1 MKVNA
6 TVPYAERLKT
16 LPELAADVRAAR
28 RIVHARRIAPVI
40 VGDLVMAR
48 HALLQ
53 AMEAY
58 ASELAT
64 RHLPIPYQ
72 LRDDL
77 RLARESAQMTGW
89 PRER

>member
-6 TVPYAERLKT
+6 TVACAQQLKT
-16 LPELAADVRAAR
+16 LPELAADVREAR
-28 RIVHARRIAPVI
+28 RTVHARRIAPVV

-53 AMEAY
+53 AMEVY
-58 ASELAT
+58 CSELT
-64 RHLPIPYQ
+64 SRHLPIPYR

-77 RLARESAQMTGW
+77 RLARWSANAVPGT
-89 PRER
+89 